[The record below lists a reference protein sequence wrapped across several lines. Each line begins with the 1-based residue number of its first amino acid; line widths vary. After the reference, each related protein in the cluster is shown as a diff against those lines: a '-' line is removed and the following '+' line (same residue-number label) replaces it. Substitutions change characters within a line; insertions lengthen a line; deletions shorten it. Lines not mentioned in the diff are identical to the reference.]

1 MMFGKQSLMNES
13 KTACEPTAAV
23 DSDFATDV
31 EPSRSV
37 SGYVITI
44 AGGAV
49 SWRSKMQSTVATSS
63 CHAEYVAAS
72 ELSRELMWSRY
83 LLTEIGMEMSLPS
96 IVYEDNTA
104 AKIMT
109 SNVGVTD
116 RSKHIRVKVHYVR
129 ECVTEGAIALS
140 QIRSADNPADALTK
154 ASKIE
159 SINALKKAAGIVDAE
174 EAPASGR
181 VKHDREAS
189 A

>member
-159 SINALKKAAGIVDAE
+159 SINALKKAAGIVE
-174 EAPASGR
+174 RLPQGG
-181 VKHDREAS
+181 
-189 A
+189 